1 MLCYLTA
8 ESKPPQI
15 SAAANTKAFEEPSVI
30 SLRPPPIDRLKS
42 FDEDDVTAMPI
53 VTPKKANIAPIDAK
67 SFSVADLQIA
77 TDSFNVE
84 NLIGEGSIG
93 RVFRAQLD
101 DGKVCSTG
109 VCICELLKLILT
121 DKTNC
126 FMFW

>member
-1 MLCYLTA
+1 M
-8 ESKPPQI
+8 
-15 SAAANTKAFEEPSVI
+15 I

-53 VTPKKANIAPIDAK
+53 VTPKKVNIAPIDAK

-101 DGKVCSTG
+101 DGKVCF
-109 VCICELLKLILT
+109 T
-121 DKTNC
+121 DY
-126 FMFW
+126 